1 MIKYTVTVMSIR
13 GSEKM
18 KKAVKRLMTT
28 ARFAKLHK
36 LNKRILHY
44 FDEIGLFRPLTKTN
58 YDYRYYDG
66 SQSIDFE

>member
-1 MIKYTVTVMSIR
+1 MSIR